1 MPAPLIFDS
10 ATARFS
16 LPLLFAAQAHKE
28 VFHNEA
34 LARIDALLHAA
45 ILGETNEPP
54 ENSNDGDCWLV
65 GAAATGGWTGLQGSL
80 AMRQA
85 GQWLFTAPA
94 PGMRIFDLSAGQF
107 WVFSAG
113 WQKPA
118 AIQEPSGGQVVDSEA
133 RAAIGAL
140 ISVLR
145 ASGVIPSV

>member
-1 MPAPLIFDS
+1 MPAPISFDS
-10 ATARFS
+10 ATTRFS

-45 ILGETNEPP
+45 ILGETNEPS

-65 GAAATGGWTGLQGSL
+65 GATATGAWSGLQGSL

-85 GQWLFTAPA
+85 GQWLFTQPV
-94 PGMRIFDLSAGQF
+94 PGMRIFNRSADQF
-107 WVFSAG
+107 WVFNEG

-118 AIQEPSGGQVVDSEA
+118 TIQEPTGGQVVDSEA